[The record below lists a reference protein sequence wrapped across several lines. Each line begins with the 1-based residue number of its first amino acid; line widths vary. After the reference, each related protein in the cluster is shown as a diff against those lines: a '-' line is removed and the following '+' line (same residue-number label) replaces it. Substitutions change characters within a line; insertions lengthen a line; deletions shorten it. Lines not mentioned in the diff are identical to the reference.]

1 MRSYTTNSFLQ
12 KKVAATGKLHSCT
25 RKVLITRLRSWGA
38 IPAYKVSRRTDFLI
52 VGIRSGSKLVR
63 ARDFGVTIIY
73 EQEIEYL
80 LTPKKQHND
89 DEAL

>member
-1 MRSYTTNSFLQ
+1 MRAYNENSFLQ
-12 KKVAATGKLHSCT
+12 KKVAVTGKLHSCT
-25 RKVLITRLRSWGA
+25 RKVLITRLKSWGA

-52 VGIRSGSKLVR
+52 VGIRPGSKLIR
-63 ARDFGVTIIY
+63 AKEFGVTIVF

-80 LTPKKQHND
+80 LTPEEQYNN